1 MAGACQTIVDAGLE
15 SPPAGGPK
23 PPQSRTQV
31 HIPSHPRHEATRR
44 ADSQQNS
51 PRAPRDESERA
62 AMAIMLAKGAAGLPH
77 WINLPATRR
86 SSPGSPLMVGTES
99 RSPGCRLDGATD
111 PVGFQAGDPDSP
123 AAGPASQPESCDCFV
138 SHSSGVSS
146 EELLAG
152 ATAAGSEQPR
162 PRGVRSSVTGPG
174 PLAGATVIHGAENRD
189 THRGSDSPGPLAG
202 ANFRR
207 RPSSQN
213 YRNVRSS
220 LSSENLG
227 SPSAISSVGEAWA
240 SYSSMEEKL
249 QKKLMRK
256 RPASLSRHAR
266 PSLVDLRLGRGSPM
280 TRGKGAGR
288 PRGVSSTSVVG
299 SPTIS
304 KEDLTESSNTKSL
317 EPLEPVASPVDKQKQ
332 RRVIFCGLK
341 GCDNLDYTITF
352 FFMFFLALTLIGVML
367 QPSRR
372 QLSA

>member
-162 PRGVRSSVTGPG
+162 PRGVRSSVTG
-174 PLAGATVIHGAENRD
+174 
-189 THRGSDSPGPLAG
+189 PGPLAG